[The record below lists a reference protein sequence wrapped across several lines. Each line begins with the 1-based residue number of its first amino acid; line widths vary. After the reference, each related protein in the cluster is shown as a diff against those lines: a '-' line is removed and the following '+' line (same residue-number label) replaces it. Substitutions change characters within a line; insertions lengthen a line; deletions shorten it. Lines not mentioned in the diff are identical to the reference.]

1 MAEGEWKNKSV
12 VQELVISLSERE
24 KVRGRKKEEE
34 RVRGRERRRVSILI
48 S

>member
-1 MAEGEWKNKSV
+1 MTEGEWKNKSV
-12 VQELVISLSERE
+12 VQELVISLRDRE

-34 RVRGRERRRVSILI
+34 RRRVSILI

>member
-12 VQELVISLSERE
+12 VQELVISLSEIE
-24 KVRGRKKEEE
+24 KVRGRKKEE